1 MWVEKYTVRG
11 KVRYRFGENY
21 KSPLTGKY
29 KKVSVSYLK
38 NNNQTKRAAAIELAK
53 KLKKLSK
60 RNTSPIKIFHS
71 ETLLTNF

>member
-38 NNNQTKRAAAIELAK
+38 NNNQTQR

-60 RNTSPIKIFHS
+60 KNTSPIKIFHS

>member
-38 NNNQTKRAAAIELAK
+38 NNNQTKKAAAIELAK
-53 KLKKLSK
+53 
-60 RNTSPIKIFHS
+60 N
-71 ETLLTNF
+71 

>member
-29 KKVSVSYLK
+29 KKYLLVILK
-38 NNNQTKRAAAIELAK
+38 III
-53 KLKKLSK
+53 KLKEQQPL
-60 RNTSPIKIFHS
+60 N
-71 ETLLTNF
+71 